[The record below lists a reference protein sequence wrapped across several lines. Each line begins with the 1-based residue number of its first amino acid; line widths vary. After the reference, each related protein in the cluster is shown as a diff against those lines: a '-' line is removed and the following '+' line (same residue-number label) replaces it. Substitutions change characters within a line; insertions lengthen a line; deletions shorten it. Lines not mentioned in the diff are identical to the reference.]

1 MPRLLDS
8 IHQPSDLHGLDLDQ
22 LTQIAREMREELV
35 DSVSRTGGHLSS
47 NLGTVELAVALHS
60 IFDSPRDKIV
70 WDTGHQAYPHKM
82 LTGRLDRLNTI
93 QSQEDGISGFLM
105 REESEHD
112 QFGAGHAST
121 AISAAVGIWRWPAIS
136 TRKRTR

>member
-8 IHQPSDLHGLDLDQ
+8 INKPSDLHALDLSQ
-22 LTQIAREMREELV
+22 LIQIAREMREELV

-82 LTGRLDRLNTI
+82 LTGRRDRLHTI
-93 QSQEDGISGFLM
+93 RQEGGISGFLM
-105 REESEHD
+105 RGESEHL
-112 QFGAGHAST
+112 
-121 AISAAVGIWRWPAIS
+121 VG
-136 TRKRTR
+136 